1 MSRNL
6 TYVAFGI
13 LLVIGFI
20 VVNSWTQDSGVMVRF
35 LCLTAVGVLFSLY
48 VAILFINLV
57 LPRMVEKGVGVL
69 LDQREDPIVNEEED
83 DEHRARCLV
92 AQGKYAEAAATY
104 LQVAR
109 NNPKECY
116 AWVEASRL
124 YETKLKDYNEAVA
137 VLREAI
143 EAHEW
148 PVDDVAFL
156 MFRMS
161 EVLHKHNNP
170 QHART
175 VLLKIVE
182 MLPNTPHETH
192 ARQKLVSYTREAA

>member
-1 MSRNL
+1 MGRNII
-6 TYVAFGI
+6 YVIVGI
-13 LLVIGFI
+13 LLLACFVG
-20 VVNSWTQDSGVMVRF
+20 VNFWTQNSTAIVRF
-35 LCLTAVGVLFSLY
+35 VSFTAVGVLFSLF
-48 VAILFINLV
+48 VAVLFINLV
-57 LPRMVEKGVGVL
+57 LPRLVERGVGLL
-69 LDQREDPIVNEEED
+69 LDQRDEPVVVEDED

-109 NNPKECY
+109 SNPHECY

-124 YETKLKDYNEAVA
+124 YESKLKDYNEAIA
-137 VLREAI
+137 VLKEAI

-148 PVDDVAFL
+148 PLDDVAFL

-161 EVLHKHNNP
+161 DVLHKHNAP

-175 VLLKIVE
+175 VLMKIVE
-182 MLPNTPHETH
+182 TMPNTPHEAH
-192 ARQKLVSYTREAA
+192 ARQKLVNFNREAA